1 MSRKIHKE
9 LEKNS
14 LLILKSLIIMILL
27 SLKTNFKKLTD
38 RNWDFVKN

>member
-38 RNWDFVKN
+38 RN